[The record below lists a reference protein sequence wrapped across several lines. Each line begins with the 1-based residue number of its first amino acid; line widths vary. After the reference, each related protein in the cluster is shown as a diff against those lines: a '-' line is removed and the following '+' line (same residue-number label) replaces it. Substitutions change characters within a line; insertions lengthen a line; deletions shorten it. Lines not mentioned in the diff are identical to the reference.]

1 MGLKIVLFAV
11 IYFISIYMFLRTLDE
26 DIKNAIEI
34 PIIYLGAFL
43 FGSNIIIDIGW
54 NLKDSIKMYYLL
66 PIVIFFV
73 IFYGI
78 IVFISY
84 KRRG

>member
-11 IYFISIYMFLRTLDE
+11 IYFISFYLFLRALGKQTRE
-26 DIKNAIEI
+26 EI
-34 PIIYLGAFL
+34 QTPIIYLAAFL
-43 FGSNIIIDIGW
+43 FGINVIIDIGW
-54 NLKDSIKMYYLL
+54 QLKDNLELYYFI
-66 PIVIFFV
+66 PIIIFFV